1 MEKGNVFHETKNVI
15 GQVLDATKASCDLE
29 YVMNEL
35 YKQGRL
41 SKDELEQI
49 TNIVQQKKE

>member
-1 MEKGNVFHETKNVI
+1 MEKENVLQETKSMI
-15 GQVLDATKASCDLE
+15 GQMLDATKVSCDLE

-35 YKQGRL
+35 YNQGRI
-41 SKDELEQI
+41 SKNELEQI

>member
-15 GQVLDATKASCDLE
+15 GRVLDATKVSCDLE